1 MKSRFTGILTLFLA
15 FFIQF
20 SFAQEKTV
28 TGNVVSEEDGLG
40 LPGVNVTVQG
50 TTRGVQTGLDG
61 EFSITVS
68 EGEKLVFSFTGMTT
82 QVITVGSGSVINV
95 TMKADNILDVVSVE
109 GYRTTSKPLSN
120 VAAVT
125 VTAKTIE
132 GRPNA
137 SFIQTLQGQVP
148 GLNIS
153 TGSGQPGANSTVI
166 LRGYGSINGNV
177 EPLYVIDGVPLT
189 VDNFRSLNPNDIES
203 VSVLKDAGATA
214 IYGNRGANG
223 VIIVTT
229 KRGDFETDLEI
240 KYNSMFGFNSMQ
252 NHDYRLANSQQ
263 LLGYEKAT
271 GQGYGSTLTDE
282 EIANYAF
289 STDWRDELFRT
300 GVSQS
305 HVLSLTSGGKNTAS
319 YTSLGYYNIEGM
331 VTNTN
336 LNRFNFR
343 NNLSGK
349 TTDGKFTYNTAL
361 TINFSK
367 NNTVEEGPRSNGS
380 MAVNWNPLYGALQGV
395 PYVSPSWY
403 ENGPQLLDMYTGVNN
418 PYGVGVNNFALVPLM
433 IMDVFK
439 TNKTYTNEIKSIA
452 NFQGAYKITDDLT
465 LGTSFGM
472 DFTETQLLSYIDPSN
487 WTEQLLRQDG
497 QEYTGYQGENTIR
510 NILLNSTTRLNYNKN
525 FAEKHTIDVSAFFE
539 YFKAHAK
546 SMAYGQEGLD
556 PKVNHPGHGSGFIG
570 HDPNGGFPNLYV
582 PSVSASKASA
592 GLLSYFATADYDYNK
607 KYGFAASIRRDA
619 SFRFATSNR
628 WGTFWSVAGRWNIDQ
643 EDFMAN
649 SGFQMLKLR
658 ASYGTSGNQ
667 NIDGQSVFNAAN
679 LTRSLYAAATGYAN
693 NPSYITSQLGN
704 DDLSWETVS
713 QLNVGVDF
721 QTLSSRLRGSVD
733 VYRKLTTDMYLETR
747 LSAVTGFGT
756 LFANVGELENKGVE
770 AILHY
775 DIFPSD
781 SALQITVS
789 ANGSYNK
796 NTILDIANDEGL
808 IDYGNNVD
816 QNGHPFSEYYVVRYA
831 GVNPA
836 NGNALF
842 YTADGELTENP
853 NEVSDRVHTGKT
865 FFPKYQGGFGFNAEY
880 KNFFLTTQFN
890 FVYDIWRFDRD
901 YSNLM
906 DTGAGEFGHFNKS
919 TDLDRAW
926 TPDNRYTDV
935 PALTYNTGNY
945 TNHDRFLK
953 DASYLRLRFISFGYD
968 FSKEF
973 LKGTFIDG
981 LRVYAQGENLVT
993 WSKWRGWD
1001 AESNRM
1007 SDIGQYPTPKT
1018 IAFGLDV
1025 QF

>member
-229 KRGDFETDLEI
+229 KRGDFSTDLQI
-240 KYNSMFGFNSMQ
+240 KYNSMFGFNTLQDNKYNVM
-252 NHDYRLANSQQ
+252 NSQQ
-263 LLGYEKAT
+263 ILAMEKSM
-271 GQGYGSTLTDE
+271 GQGFGNTLTDD

-289 STDWRDELFRT
+289 STDWKDVLFRT
-300 GVSQS
+300 GTSQS

-319 YTSLGYYNIEGM
+319 YTSLGYYNIEGILE
-331 VTNTN
+331 NTA

-343 NNLSGK
+343 NNTSGK
-349 TTDGKFTYNTAL
+349 TTDGKFTYNTSFTA
-361 TINFSK
+361 NFSK
-367 NNTVEEGPRSNGS
+367 NNEIWGAGS
-380 MAVNWNPLYGALQGV
+380 GSVNLNPLLGAMQGL

-403 ENGPQLLDMYTGVNN
+403 VNGPQLHAMYTGADN
-418 PYGVGVNNFALVPLM
+418 PYGVGVGNLALTPL
-433 IMDVFK
+433 ILMDQFRTFV
-439 TNKTYTNEIKSIA
+439 YDTNEIKSIA
-452 NFQGAYKITDDLT
+452 NLQGAYKITDDLT
-465 LGTSFGM
+465 IGTSFGA
-472 DFTETQLLSYIDPSN
+472 DFTETQFLLHRRPDN
-487 WTEQLLRQDG
+487 FTELLFQAANE
-497 QEYTGYQGENTIR
+497 EYLGYQTENTVR
-510 NILLNSTTRLNYNKN
+510 NILLNSTTRLNYNKT
-525 FAEKHTIDVSAFFE
+525 FAEKHTIDVSAFVE

-546 SMAYGQEGLD
+546 SMQYTQNGLD
-556 PKVNHPGHGSGFIG
+556 PKLSAPGAGTGFIP
-570 HDPNGGFPNLYV
+570 HDPTGGTPQLYV
-582 PSVSASKASA
+582 PEVAAGKSTA
-592 GLLSYFATADYDYNK
+592 GLFSYFATADYDYNK
-607 KYGFAASIRRDA
+607 RYGFAASIRRDA
-619 SFRFATSNR
+619 SFRFATTNR

-643 EDFMAN
+643 EDFMAD

-658 ASYGTSGNQ
+658 ASYGTAGNQ
-667 NIDGQSVFNAAN
+667 NITGQTVFGGAN
-679 LTRSLYAAATGYAN
+679 LTKSLYSLLSVGYAN
-693 NPSYITSQLGN
+693 NPSYVTSQLGN
-704 DDLSWETVS
+704 DDLRWETIA
-713 QLNVGVDF
+713 QFNVGVDF
-721 QTLSSRLRGSVD
+721 QTLSSRLRGSLD
-733 VYRKLTTDMYLETR
+733 VYRKHTTDMYVDTP
-747 LSAVTGFGT
+747 LSAITGFGSIY
-756 LFANVGELENKGVE
+756 ANVAEMENRGVE

-775 DIFPSD
+775 DVFPSD
-781 SALQITVS
+781 SEFQLTLS

-796 NTILDIANDEGL
+796 NKIIDIAAEEGRVSAT
-808 IDYGNNVD
+808 YQVYE
-816 QNGHPFSEYYVVRYA
+816 NGHPMLEYFLVRYA

-842 YTADGELTENP
+842 YTADGQLTESP
-853 NEVSDRVHTGKT
+853 DEDLDRVHTGKT
-865 FFPKYQGGFGFNAEY
+865 FFPIYQGGFGFNAEY

-890 FVYDIWRFDRD
+890 FVADIWRFDWD
-901 YSNLM
+901 YESLM
-906 DTGAGEFGHFNKS
+906 STAPSGEFGQFNKS
-919 TDLDRAW
+919 SDLTRAW

-935 PALTYNTGNY
+935 PALTYTTSNY
-945 TNHDRFLK
+945 DVHDRFLK

-1001 AESNRM
+1001 AESNRA
-1007 SDIGQYPTPKT
+1007 SDYSQYPTPRT
-1018 IAFGLDV
+1018 IAFGLDL

>member
-229 KRGDFETDLEI
+229 KRGDFSTDLQI
-240 KYNSMFGFNSMQ
+240 KYNSMFGFNTLQDNKYNVM
-252 NHDYRLANSQQ
+252 NSQQ
-263 LLGYEKAT
+263 ILAMEKSM
-271 GQGYGSTLTDE
+271 GQGFGNTLTDD

-289 STDWRDELFRT
+289 STDWKDVLFRT
-300 GVSQS
+300 GTSQS

-319 YTSLGYYNIEGM
+319 YTSLGYYNIEGILE
-331 VTNTN
+331 NTA

-343 NNLSGK
+343 NNTSGK
-349 TTDGKFTYNTAL
+349 TTDGKFTYNTSFTA
-361 TINFSK
+361 NFSK
-367 NNTVEEGPRSNGS
+367 NNEIWGAGS
-380 MAVNWNPLYGALQGV
+380 GSVNLNPLLGAMQGL
-395 PYVSPSWY
+395 PYISPSWY
-403 ENGPQLLDMYTGVNN
+403 VNGPQLHAMYTGADN
-418 PYGVGVNNFALVPLM
+418 PYGVGAGNLALTPLM
-433 IMDVFK
+433 LMDQFRTFV
-439 TNKTYTNEIKSIA
+439 YDTNEIKSIA
-452 NFQGAYKITDDLT
+452 NLQGAYKITDDLT
-465 LGTSFGM
+465 IGTSFGA
-472 DFTETQLLSYIDPSN
+472 DFTETQFLLHRRPDN
-487 WTEQLLRQDG
+487 FTELLFQAANE
-497 QEYTGYQGENTIR
+497 EYLGYQTENTVR
-510 NILLNSTTRLNYNKN
+510 NILLNSTTRLNYNKT
-525 FAEKHTIDVSAFFE
+525 FAEKHTIDVSAFVE

-546 SMAYGQEGLD
+546 SMQYTQNGLD
-556 PKVNHPGHGSGFIG
+556 PKLSAPGAGTGFIP
-570 HDPNGGFPNLYV
+570 HDPTGGNPELYV
-582 PSVSASKASA
+582 PEVAAGKSTA
-592 GLLSYFATADYDYNK
+592 GLFSYFATADYDYNK
-607 KYGFAASIRRDA
+607 RYGFAASIRRDA
-619 SFRFATSNR
+619 SFRFATTNR
-628 WGTFWSVAGRWNIDQ
+628 WGTFWSVSGRWNIDQ
-643 EDFMAN
+643 EDFMAD

-658 ASYGTSGNQ
+658 ASYGTAGNQ
-667 NIDGQSVFNAAN
+667 NITGQTVFGGAN
-679 LTRSLYAAATGYAN
+679 LTKSLYSLLSVGYAN
-693 NPSYITSQLGN
+693 NPSYVTSQLGN
-704 DDLSWETVS
+704 DDLRWETIA
-713 QLNVGVDF
+713 QFNVGVDF
-721 QTLSSRLRGSVD
+721 QTLSSRLRGSLD
-733 VYRKLTTDMYLETR
+733 VYRKHTTDMYVDTP
-747 LSAVTGFGT
+747 LSAITGFGSIH
-756 LFANVGELENKGVE
+756 ANVAEMENRGVE

-775 DIFPSD
+775 DVFPSD
-781 SALQITVS
+781 SEFQLTLS

-796 NTILDIANDEGL
+796 NKIIDIAAEEGRVSRT
-808 IDYGNNVD
+808 YQVYE
-816 QNGHPFSEYYVVRYA
+816 NGHPMLEYFLVRYA

-842 YTADGELTENP
+842 YTADGQLTESP
-853 NEVSDRVHTGKT
+853 DEDLDRVHTGKT
-865 FFPKYQGGFGFNAEY
+865 FFPIYQGGFGFNAEY

-890 FVYDIWRFDRD
+890 FVADIWRFDWD
-901 YSNLM
+901 YESLM
-906 DTGAGEFGHFNKS
+906 STAPSGEFGQFNKS
-919 TDLDRAW
+919 SDLTRAW

-935 PALTYNTGNY
+935 PALTYTTSNY
-945 TNHDRFLK
+945 DVHDRFLK

-1001 AESNRM
+1001 AESNRA
-1007 SDIGQYPTPKT
+1007 SDYSQYPTPRT
-1018 IAFGLDV
+1018 IAFGLDL

>member
-28 TGNVVSEEDGLG
+28 TGNVVSEQDGLG

-61 EFSITVS
+61 EFSITVT
-68 EGEKLVFSFTGMTT
+68 EGEKLSFSFTGMTT

-95 TMKADNILDVVSVE
+95 TMKEDNILDVVSVE

-229 KRGDFETDLEI
+229 KKGDFATDLQI
-240 KYNSMFGFNSMQ
+240 RYNSMFGFNTLQ
-252 NHDYRLANSQQ
+252 NNDYNVMNAQQ
-263 LLGYEKAT
+263 ILTLEKSVGAP
-271 GQGYGSTLTDE
+271 YASSLTDD

-289 STDWRDELFRT
+289 STDWKDVLFRT
-300 GVSQS
+300 GTSQS
-305 HVLSLTSGGKNTAS
+305 HVLSLTSGGKNTTS
-319 YTSLGYYNIEGM
+319 YTSLGYYNIEG
-331 VTNTN
+331 VLENTA

-343 NNLSGK
+343 NNTSGR
-349 TTDGKFTYNTAL
+349 TSDGKFTYNTSFTA
-361 TINFSK
+361 NFSK
-367 NNTVEEGPRSNGS
+367 NNEIWGAGS
-380 MAVNWNPLYGALQGV
+380 GNVNLNPLLGAMQGL
-395 PYVSPSWY
+395 PYISPSWY
-403 ENGPQLLDMYTGVNN
+403 ENGPQLHAMYTGANN
-418 PYGVGVNNFALVPLM
+418 PYGVGTGNLALTPLM
-433 IMDVFK
+433 LMDQFRTFV
-439 TNKTYTNEIKSIA
+439 YDTNEIKSIA
-452 NFQGAYKITDDLT
+452 NLQAAYKITDDLT
-465 LGTSFGM
+465 LGTSFGA
-472 DFTETQLLSYIDPSN
+472 DFTETQFLLHRSPDN
-487 WTEQLLRQDG
+487 FTELLFQAANE
-497 QEYTGYQGENTIR
+497 EYLGYQTENTIR
-510 NILLNSTTRLNYNKN
+510 NILMNSTTRLNYNKN
-525 FAEKHTIDVSAFFE
+525 FAEKHTIDVSAFIE

-546 SMAYGQEGLD
+546 GMQYTQNGLD
-556 PKVNHPGHGSGFIG
+556 PRLTSPGAGTGFIP
-570 HDPNGGFPNLYV
+570 HNPQSNPQLYV
-582 PSVSASKASA
+582 PQVGASKATA
-592 GLLSYFATADYDYNK
+592 GLFSYFATADYDYNK
-607 KYGFAASIRRDA
+607 RYGVAASIRRDA
-619 SFRFATSNR
+619 SFRFATTNR

-643 EDFMAN
+643 EDFMAD

-667 NIDGQSVFNAAN
+667 NISGQSVFNAAN
-679 LTRSLYAAATGYAN
+679 LTRSLYQSVAGYAN
-693 NPSYITSQLGN
+693 NSSYILTQLAN
-704 DDLSWETVS
+704 DDLRWETIA
-713 QLNVGVDF
+713 QLNIGVDF
-721 QTLSSRLRGSVD
+721 QTLSSRLRGSLD
-733 VYRKLTTDMYLETR
+733 VYRKLTTDMFVETP
-747 LSAVTGFGT
+747 LSAITGFPVID
-756 LFANVGELENKGVE
+756 ANVAEMENRGIE

-775 DIFPSD
+775 DVFPSD
-781 SALQITVS
+781 SEFQLTLT

-796 NTILDIANDEGL
+796 NKIIDIASETGRVPAA
-808 IDYGNNVD
+808 YQVYE
-816 QNGHPFSEYYVVRYA
+816 NGHPMLEYYVVKYA

-842 YTADGELTENP
+842 YTADGELTETP
-853 NEVSDRVHTGKT
+853 DEDLDRVHTGKT
-865 FFPKYQGGFGFNAEY
+865 FFPIYQGGFGFNAEY

-890 FVYDIWRFDRD
+890 FVADIWRFDWD
-901 YSNLM
+901 YESLVA
-906 DTGAGEFGHFNKS
+906 TGAGEFGQFNKS
-919 TDLDRAW
+919 ADLTRAW
-926 TPDNRYTDV
+926 TPDNRYTDI
-935 PALTYNTGNY
+935 PALTYSTANY
-945 TNHDRFLK
+945 DVHDRFLK
-953 DASYLRLRFISFGYD
+953 DASYLRLRFVSFGYD
-968 FSKEF
+968 FSKEL

-1001 AESNRM
+1001 AESNRA
-1007 SDIGQYPTPKT
+1007 SDYSQYPTPRT
-1018 IAFGLDV
+1018 IAFGLDL

>member
-229 KRGDFETDLEI
+229 KRGDFSTDLQI
-240 KYNSMFGFNSMQ
+240 KYNSMFGFNTLQDNKYNVM
-252 NHDYRLANSQQ
+252 NSQQ
-263 LLGYEKAT
+263 ILAMEKSM
-271 GQGYGSTLTDE
+271 GQGFGNTLTDD

-289 STDWRDELFRT
+289 STDWKDVLFRT
-300 GVSQS
+300 GTSQS

-319 YTSLGYYNIEGM
+319 YTSLGYYNIEGILE
-331 VTNTN
+331 NTA

-343 NNLSGK
+343 SNTSGK
-349 TTDGKFTYNTAL
+349 TTDGKFTYNTSFTA
-361 TINFSK
+361 NFSK
-367 NNTVEEGPRSNGS
+367 NNEIWGAGS
-380 MAVNWNPLYGALQGV
+380 GSVNLNALLGAMQGL
-395 PYVSPSWY
+395 PYISPSWY
-403 ENGPQLLDMYTGVNN
+403 VNGPQLHAMYTGADN
-418 PYGVGVNNFALVPLM
+418 PYGVGVGNLALTPLM
-433 IMDVFK
+433 LMDQFRTFV
-439 TNKTYTNEIKSIA
+439 YDTNEIKSIA
-452 NFQGAYKITDDLT
+452 NLQGAYKITDDLT
-465 LGTSFGM
+465 IGTSFGA
-472 DFTETQLLSYIDPSN
+472 DFTETQFLLHRRPDN
-487 WTEQLLRQDG
+487 FTELLFQAANE
-497 QEYTGYQGENTIR
+497 EYLGYQTENTIR
-510 NILLNSTTRLNYNKN
+510 NILLNSTTRLNYNKT
-525 FAEKHTIDVSAFFE
+525 FAEKHTIDVSAFVE

-546 SMAYGQEGLD
+546 SMQYTQNGLD
-556 PKVNHPGHGSGFIG
+556 PKLSAPGAGTGFIP
-570 HDPNGGFPNLYV
+570 HDPTGGNPELYV
-582 PSVSASKASA
+582 PEVAAGKSTA
-592 GLLSYFATADYDYNK
+592 GLFSYFATADYDYNK
-607 KYGFAASIRRDA
+607 RYGFAASIRRDA
-619 SFRFATSNR
+619 SFRFATTNR

-667 NIDGQSVFNAAN
+667 NIDGQS
-679 LTRSLYAAATGYAN
+679 RS
-693 NPSYITSQLGN
+693 
-704 DDLSWETVS
+704 E
-713 QLNVGVDF
+713 
-721 QTLSSRLRGSVD
+721 
-733 VYRKLTTDMYLETR
+733 
-747 LSAVTGFGT
+747 
-756 LFANVGELENKGVE
+756 
-770 AILHY
+770 
-775 DIFPSD
+775 
-781 SALQITVS
+781 
-789 ANGSYNK
+789 
-796 NTILDIANDEGL
+796 
-808 IDYGNNVD
+808 
-816 QNGHPFSEYYVVRYA
+816 
-831 GVNPA
+831 
-836 NGNALF
+836 
-842 YTADGELTENP
+842 
-853 NEVSDRVHTGKT
+853 
-865 FFPKYQGGFGFNAEY
+865 
-880 KNFFLTTQFN
+880 
-890 FVYDIWRFDRD
+890 
-901 YSNLM
+901 
-906 DTGAGEFGHFNKS
+906 
-919 TDLDRAW
+919 
-926 TPDNRYTDV
+926 
-935 PALTYNTGNY
+935 
-945 TNHDRFLK
+945 
-953 DASYLRLRFISFGYD
+953 
-968 FSKEF
+968 
-973 LKGTFIDG
+973 
-981 LRVYAQGENLVT
+981 
-993 WSKWRGWD
+993 
-1001 AESNRM
+1001 
-1007 SDIGQYPTPKT
+1007 
-1018 IAFGLDV
+1018 
-1025 QF
+1025 

>member
-229 KRGDFETDLEI
+229 KRGDFSTDLQI
-240 KYNSMFGFNSMQ
+240 KYNSMFGFNTLQDNKYNVM
-252 NHDYRLANSQQ
+252 NSQQ
-263 LLGYEKAT
+263 ILAMEKSM
-271 GQGYGSTLTDE
+271 GQGFGNTLTDD

-289 STDWRDELFRT
+289 STDWKDVLFRT
-300 GVSQS
+300 GTSQS

-319 YTSLGYYNIEGM
+319 YTSLGYYNIEGILE
-331 VTNTN
+331 NTA

-343 NNLSGK
+343 NNTSGK
-349 TTDGKFTYNTAL
+349 TTDGKFTYNTSFTA
-361 TINFSK
+361 NFSK
-367 NNTVEEGPRSNGS
+367 NNEIWGAGS
-380 MAVNWNPLYGALQGV
+380 GNVNLNPLLGAMQGL

-403 ENGPQLLDMYTGVNN
+403 VNGPQLHAMYTGADN
-418 PYGVGVNNFALVPLM
+418 PYGVGVGNLALTPLM
-433 IMDVFK
+433 LMDQFRTFV
-439 TNKTYTNEIKSIA
+439 YDTNEIKSIA
-452 NFQGAYKITDDLT
+452 NLQGAYKITDDLT
-465 LGTSFGM
+465 IGTSFGA
-472 DFTETQLLSYIDPSN
+472 DFTETQFLLHRRPDN
-487 WTEQLLRQDG
+487 FTELLFQAANE
-497 QEYTGYQGENTIR
+497 EYLGYQTENTVR
-510 NILLNSTTRLNYNKN
+510 NILLNSTTRLNYNKT
-525 FAEKHTIDVSAFFE
+525 FAEKHTIDVSAFVE

-546 SMAYGQEGLD
+546 SMQYTQNGLD
-556 PKVNHPGHGSGFIG
+556 PKLSAPGAGTGFIP
-570 HDPNGGFPNLYV
+570 HDPTGGTPQLYV
-582 PSVSASKASA
+582 PEVAAGKSTA
-592 GLLSYFATADYDYNK
+592 GLFSYFATADYDYNK
-607 KYGFAASIRRDA
+607 RYGFAASIRRDA
-619 SFRFATSNR
+619 SFRFATTNR
-628 WGTFWSVAGRWNIDQ
+628 WGTFWSVSGRWNIDQ
-643 EDFMAN
+643 EDFMAD

-658 ASYGTSGNQ
+658 ASYGTAGNQ
-667 NIDGQSVFNAAN
+667 NITGQTVFGGAN
-679 LTRSLYAAATGYAN
+679 LTKSLYSLLSVGYAN
-693 NPSYITSQLGN
+693 NPSYVTSQLGN
-704 DDLSWETVS
+704 DDLRWETIA
-713 QLNVGVDF
+713 QFNVGVDF
-721 QTLSSRLRGSVD
+721 QTLSSRLRGSLD
-733 VYRKLTTDMYLETR
+733 VYRKHTTDMYVDTP
-747 LSAVTGFGT
+747 LSAITGFGSIY
-756 LFANVGELENKGVE
+756 ANVAEMENRGVE

-775 DIFPSD
+775 DVFPSD
-781 SALQITVS
+781 SEFQLTLS

-796 NTILDIANDEGL
+796 NKIIDIAAEEGRVSET
-808 IDYGNNVD
+808 YQVYE
-816 QNGHPFSEYYVVRYA
+816 NGHPMLEYFLVRYA

-842 YTADGELTENP
+842 YTADGQLTESP
-853 NEVSDRVHTGKT
+853 DEDLDRVHTGKT
-865 FFPKYQGGFGFNAEY
+865 FFPIYQGGFGFNAEY

-890 FVYDIWRFDRD
+890 FVADIWRFDWD
-901 YSNLM
+901 YESLM
-906 DTGAGEFGHFNKS
+906 STAPSGEFGQFNKS
-919 TDLDRAW
+919 SDLTRAW

-935 PALTYNTGNY
+935 PALTYTTSNY
-945 TNHDRFLK
+945 DVHDRFLK

-1001 AESNRM
+1001 AESNRA
-1007 SDIGQYPTPKT
+1007 SDYSQYPTPRT
-1018 IAFGLDV
+1018 IAFGLDL

>member
-28 TGNVVSEEDGLG
+28 TGNVVSDEDGLG

-61 EFSITVS
+61 EFSITVT

-82 QVITVGSGSVINV
+82 QVVAVGSGSVINI
-95 TMKADNILDVVSVE
+95 TMKTDNILDVVSVE

-125 VTAKTIE
+125 VSSKTIE

-166 LRGYGSINGNV
+166 LRGYGSINGNI

-229 KRGDFETDLEI
+229 KRGDFATDLEI
-240 KYNSMFGFNSMQ
+240 RYNSMFGFNTMQ
-252 NHDYRLANSQQ
+252 NNDYNVMNSQQ
-263 LLGYEKAT
+263 ILAMEKSM
-271 GQGYGSTLTDE
+271 GQGFGNTLTDE

-289 STDWRDELFRT
+289 STDWKDVLFRT
-300 GVSQS
+300 GTSQN
-305 HVLSLTSGGKNTAS
+305 HVLSLTSGGKNTSS
-319 YTSLGYYNIEGM
+319 YTSLGYYNIEGILE
-331 VTNTN
+331 NTA

-343 NNLSGK
+343 NNTSGR
-349 TTDGKFTYNTAL
+349 TSDGKFTYNTSFTA
-361 TINFSK
+361 NFSK
-367 NNTVEEGPRSNGS
+367 NNEIWGAGS
-380 MAVNWNPLYGALQGV
+380 GNVNLNPLLGAMQGL
-395 PYVSPSWY
+395 PYISPSWY
-403 ENGPQLLDMYTGVNN
+403 QNGAQLLAMYQGTDN
-418 PYGVGVNNFALVPLM
+418 PYGVGAGNLALTPLM
-433 IMDVFK
+433 LMDQFRTFV
-439 TNKTYTNEIKSIA
+439 YDTNEIKSIA
-452 NFQGAYKITDDLT
+452 NLQAAYKITDDIT
-465 LGTSFGM
+465 LGTSFGA
-472 DFTETQLLSYIDPSN
+472 DFTETQFLLHRRPDN
-487 WTEQLLRQDG
+487 FTELLFQAAG
-497 QEYTGYQGENTIR
+497 EEYLGYQTENTVR
-510 NILLNSTTRLNYNKN
+510 NILMNSTTRLNYNKT
-525 FAEKHTIDVSAFFE
+525 FAEKHTIDVSAFVE

-546 SMAYGQEGLD
+546 SMQYTQNGLD
-556 PKVNHPGHGSGFIG
+556 PKLSSPGAGTGFIP
-570 HDPNGGFPNLYV
+570 HDPTGGNPQLYV
-582 PSVSASKASA
+582 PQVGASKATA
-592 GLLSYFATADYDYNK
+592 GLFSYFATADYDYNK
-607 KYGFAASIRRDA
+607 RYGFAASIRRDA
-619 SFRFATSNR
+619 SFRFATTNR

-643 EDFMAN
+643 EDFMAD

-658 ASYGTSGNQ
+658 ASYGTAGNQ
-667 NIDGQSVFNAAN
+667 NITGQTVFGGAN
-679 LTRSLYAAATGYAN
+679 LTKSLYSLLATGYAN
-693 NPSYITSQLGN
+693 NPSYVTSQLGN
-704 DDLSWETVS
+704 DDLRWETIA
-713 QLNVGVDF
+713 QLNVGIDF
-721 QTLSSRLRGSVD
+721 QTLSSRLRGSLD
-733 VYRKLTTDMYLETR
+733 VYRKHTTDMYVDTP
-747 LSAVTGFGT
+747 LSAVTGFGSIY
-756 LFANVGELENKGVE
+756 ANVAEMENRGVE
-770 AILHY
+770 AIIHY
-775 DIFPSD
+775 DVFPSD
-781 SALQITVS
+781 SEFQLTLS

-796 NTILDIANDEGL
+796 NKIIDIAADGGRVSATYQVYE
-808 IDYGNNVD
+808 
-816 QNGHPFSEYYVVRYA
+816 NGHPMLEYFLVRYA

-842 YTADGELTENP
+842 YTADGQLTESP
-853 NEVSDRVHTGKT
+853 DEDLDRVHTGKT
-865 FFPKYQGGFGFNAEY
+865 FFPIYQGGFGFNAEY

-890 FVYDIWRFDRD
+890 FVADIWRFDWD
-901 YSNLM
+901 HESLM
-906 DTGAGEFGHFNKS
+906 STAPSGEFGQFNKS
-919 TDLDRAW
+919 ADLIRAW

-935 PALTYNTGNY
+935 PALTYATANY
-945 TNHDRFLK
+945 DVHDRFLK
-953 DASYLRLRFISFGYD
+953 DASYLRLRFVSFGYD
-968 FSKEF
+968 FSKEL

-1001 AESNRM
+1001 AESNRA
-1007 SDIGQYPTPKT
+1007 SDYSQYPTPRT
-1018 IAFGLDV
+1018 IAFGLDL

>member
-229 KRGDFETDLEI
+229 KRGDFSTDLQI
-240 KYNSMFGFNSMQ
+240 KYNSMFGFNTLQDNKYNVM
-252 NHDYRLANSQQ
+252 NSQQ
-263 LLGYEKAT
+263 ILAMEKSM
-271 GQGYGSTLTDE
+271 GQGFGNTLTDD

-289 STDWRDELFRT
+289 STDWKDVLFRT
-300 GVSQS
+300 GTSQS

-319 YTSLGYYNIEGM
+319 YTSLGYYNIEGILE
-331 VTNTN
+331 NTA

-343 NNLSGK
+343 NNTSGK
-349 TTDGKFTYNTAL
+349 TTDGKFTYNTSFTA
-361 TINFSK
+361 NFSK
-367 NNTVEEGPRSNGS
+367 NNEIWGAGS
-380 MAVNWNPLYGALQGV
+380 GSVNLNPLLGAMRGL
-395 PYVSPSWY
+395 PYISPSWY
-403 ENGPQLLDMYTGVNN
+403 VNGPQLHAMYTGADN
-418 PYGVGVNNFALVPLM
+418 PYGVGAGNLALTPLM
-433 IMDVFK
+433 LMDQFRTFV
-439 TNKTYTNEIKSIA
+439 YDTNEIKSIA
-452 NFQGAYKITDDLT
+452 NLQGAYKITDDLT
-465 LGTSFGM
+465 IGTSFGA
-472 DFTETQLLSYIDPSN
+472 DFTETQFLLHRRPDN
-487 WTEQLLRQDG
+487 FTELLFQAANE
-497 QEYTGYQGENTIR
+497 EYLGYQTENTVR
-510 NILLNSTTRLNYNKN
+510 NILLNSTTRLNYNKT
-525 FAEKHTIDVSAFFE
+525 FAEKHTIDVSAFVE

-546 SMAYGQEGLD
+546 SMEYTQNGLD
-556 PKVNHPGHGSGFIG
+556 PKLSAPGAGTGFIP
-570 HDPNGGFPNLYV
+570 HDPTGGNPELYV
-582 PSVSASKASA
+582 PEVAAGKSTA
-592 GLLSYFATADYDYNK
+592 GLFSYFATADYDYNK
-607 KYGFAASIRRDA
+607 RYGFAASIRRDA
-619 SFRFATSNR
+619 SFRFATTNR
-628 WGTFWSVAGRWNIDQ
+628 WGTFWSVSGRWNIDQ
-643 EDFMAN
+643 EDFMAD

-658 ASYGTSGNQ
+658 ASYGTAGNQ
-667 NIDGQSVFNAAN
+667 NITGQTVFGGAN
-679 LTRSLYAAATGYAN
+679 LTKSLYSLLSVGYAN
-693 NPSYITSQLGN
+693 NPSYVTSQLGN
-704 DDLSWETVS
+704 DDLRWETIA
-713 QLNVGVDF
+713 QFNVGVDF
-721 QTLSSRLRGSVD
+721 QTLSSRLRGSLD
-733 VYRKLTTDMYLETR
+733 VYRKHTTDMYVDTP
-747 LSAVTGFGT
+747 LSAITGFGSIH
-756 LFANVGELENKGVE
+756 ANVAEMENRGVE

-775 DIFPSD
+775 DVFPSD
-781 SALQITVS
+781 SEFQLTLS

-796 NTILDIANDEGL
+796 NKIIDIAAEEGRVSRT
-808 IDYGNNVD
+808 YQVYE
-816 QNGHPFSEYYVVRYA
+816 NGHPMLEYFLVRYA

-842 YTADGELTENP
+842 YTADGQLTESP
-853 NEVSDRVHTGKT
+853 DEDLDRVHTGKT
-865 FFPKYQGGFGFNAEY
+865 FFPIYQGGFGFNAEY

-890 FVYDIWRFDRD
+890 FVADIWRFDWD
-901 YSNLM
+901 YESLM
-906 DTGAGEFGHFNKS
+906 STAPSGEFGQFNKS
-919 TDLDRAW
+919 SDLTRAW

-935 PALTYNTGNY
+935 PALTYTTSNY
-945 TNHDRFLK
+945 DVHDRFLK

-1001 AESNRM
+1001 AESNRA
-1007 SDIGQYPTPKT
+1007 SDYSQYPTPRT
-1018 IAFGLDV
+1018 IAFGLDL

>member
-61 EFSITVS
+61 EYSIAVT
-68 EGEKLVFSFTGMTT
+68 EGEKLTFSFTGMTT
-82 QVITVGSGSVINV
+82 QVIAVGSGSVINV

-120 VAAVT
+120 VAVVT
-125 VTAKTIE
+125 VTSKTIE

-148 GLNIS
+148 GLNIT

-166 LRGYGSINGNV
+166 LRGIGSINGNV

-229 KRGDFETDLEI
+229 KKGDFATDLEI
-240 KYNSMFGFNSMQ
+240 RYNSMFGFNSLQ
-252 NHDYRLANSQQ
+252 NHDYNLANSRQ
-263 LLGYEKAT
+263 LLTYEKIA
-271 GQGYGSTLTDE
+271 GEGYGATLTDE
-282 EIANYAF
+282 EIANYAI
-289 STDWRDELFRT
+289 STNWQDELFRT
-300 GVSQS
+300 GTSQS
-305 HVLSLTSGGKNTAS
+305 HVVSLTSGGKNTAS
-319 YTSLGYYNIEGM
+319 YTSLGYYNIEGL
-331 VTNTN
+331 VKNTN

-343 NNLSGK
+343 NNTSGR
-349 TTDGKFTYNTAL
+349 TSDGKFTYNTSFTA
-361 TINFSK
+361 NYSK
-367 NNTVEEGPRSNGS
+367 NNQVEAGQRANGS
-380 MAVNWNPLYGALQGV
+380 TAINWNPLFGALKGV

-403 ENGPQLLDMYTGVNN
+403 ENGPQLYDMYTGDNN

-433 IMDVFK
+433 LMDVFR
-439 TNKTYTNEIKSIA
+439 TQVDITDEIKSIA
-452 NFQGAYKITDDLT
+452 NFQAAYKITDDIT
-465 LGTSFGM
+465 LGTSFGA
-472 DFTETQLLSYIDPSN
+472 DFTETHNLFYIDPSN
-487 WTEQLLRQDG
+487 WTEQLSRQNG
-497 QEYTGYQGENTIR
+497 QEYTGIQMETMGR
-510 NILLNSTTRLNYNKN
+510 SILLNSTTRLNYNKT

-539 YFKAHAK
+539 YFKAHSK
-546 SMAYGQEGLD
+546 TMSYRQNGLD
-556 PKVNHPGHGSGFIG
+556 PKLSSPGAGTGFIG
-570 HDPNGGFPNLYV
+570 HDPNNNPHLYV
-582 PSVSASKASA
+582 PGRGAGKATA
-592 GLLSYFATADYDYNK
+592 GLLSYFATADYDYSK
-607 KYGFAASIRRDA
+607 KYGFAASVRRDA
-619 SFRFATSNR
+619 SFRFANTNR
-628 WGTFWSVAGRWNIDQ
+628 WGTFWSVSGRWNLDQ
-643 EDFMAN
+643 EDFMAD

-667 NIDGQSVFNAAN
+667 NIIGQSTFNAAN
-679 LTRSLYAAATGYAN
+679 LTRSLYGSVTGYAN
-693 NPSYITSQLGN
+693 NPSYITTQLAN
-704 DDLSWETVS
+704 DDLSWETVA
-713 QLNVGVDF
+713 QTNVGVDF
-721 QTLSSRLRGSVD
+721 QTLSSRLRGSLD
-733 VYRKLTTDMYLETR
+733 VYRKHTQDMYLSTQ
-747 LSAVTGFGT
+747 LSAVTGFAS
-756 LFANVGELENKGVE
+756 LAANVGEMENKGVE

-775 DIFPSD
+775 DVFSSD
-781 SALQITVS
+781 SDFQLTVS

-796 NTILDIANDEGL
+796 NEILNIANEDGF
-808 IDYGNNVD
+808 IDYGDNID
-816 QNGHPFSEYYVVRYA
+816 QNGHPFTEYYLVRYA

-842 YTADGELTENP
+842 YTIDGELTEDP
-853 NEVSDRVHTGKT
+853 DETTDRVYTGKT
-865 FFPKYQGGFGFNAEY
+865 FYPTYQGGFGFNAEY

-890 FVYDIWRFDRD
+890 FVADIWRFDED
-901 YSNLM
+901 YHDLVA
-906 DTGAGEFGHFNKS
+906 TGAGEFGNWGKS
-919 TDLDRAW
+919 SDLTRAW
-926 TPDNRYTDV
+926 TPDNRYTDI
-935 PALTYNTGNY
+935 PSLTYNTSSY
-945 TNHDRFLK
+945 TTHDRFLK
-953 DASYLRLRFISFGYD
+953 DASYLRLRFVSFGYD

-973 LKGTFIDG
+973 LKGTFFDG

-1007 SDIGQYPTPKT
+1007 FDSGQYPTPKT